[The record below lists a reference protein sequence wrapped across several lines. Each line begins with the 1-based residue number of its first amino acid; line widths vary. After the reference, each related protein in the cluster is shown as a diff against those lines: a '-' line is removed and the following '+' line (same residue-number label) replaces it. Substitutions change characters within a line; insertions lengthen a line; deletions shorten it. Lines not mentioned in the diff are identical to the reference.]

1 MEYFEY
7 SFPEPP
13 YFLLVAGLLAGITS
27 GLAFSAT
34 LKQAVKEWSK
44 SRSTRTL
51 ANLQGSQL
59 SIPFLGISV
68 GVCVFLASGLE
79 IFGLP
84 AKFTYG
90 VALVMTLLVGGLIWF
105 QLGKLLGQLERGGS
119 KAIDLDSW
127 G

>member
-13 YFLLVAGLLAGITS
+13 YFLLVAGLLASIAS

-34 LKQAVKEWSK
+34 LQQAVKEWSK

-51 ANLQGSQL
+51 ATLQGSQL
-59 SIPFLGISV
+59 LIPFLGISI

-90 VALVMTLLVGGLIWF
+90 VSLPMTLLIGGLIWY
-105 QLGKLLGQLERGGS
+105 QLGQLLVELERGGS